1 MAISSQGVQLL
12 YGPSASALTE
22 LCRIKDYPDLIGA
35 PNLIDVTD
43 LTDTQQTNIPGVLTS
58 DVLTFL
64 CNYDKTAYT
73 AAEELAST
81 PGYYALRLRTGEGW
95 TWQGEH
101 TIGVPGEGVD
111 NAIEFQVHC
120 TNSTPI
126 VYSEQI
132 TIADTASLNT
142 MAAKTVSAAK

>member
-1 MAISSQGVQLL
+1 MAITTQGVQLL
-12 YGPSASALTE
+12 YGASASALTQ

-35 PNLIDVTD
+35 PNLVDVTD

-58 DVLTFL
+58 DVMTFL
-64 CNYDKTAYT
+64 ANYTDEAYT
-73 AAEELAST
+73 AANTSANT
-81 PGYYALRLRTGEGW
+81 PGYYALRLSTGAGW

-111 NAIEFQVHC
+111 NAVEFQVHC

-126 VYSEQI
+126 TYSENI
-132 TIADTASLNT
+132 
-142 MAAKTVSAAK
+142 TVSGD